1 MKKEKV
7 VNDIFLT
14 IKMFGIIL
22 GMLSLIMAVLFLA
35 WLFDLGD
42 HIKYKHSVKT
52 KEDVFQMMEEQQ
64 DEYLNLVHDMETIME
79 ETGEK
84 KISYNRQEYYDSG
97 FDSTLFKKYP
107 INSVIASQNEEN
119 IIRVDVHFVF
129 PPRPYEYWG
138 IYYSSADIPFG
149 WGGKG
154 ELVEENEMY
163 IEYGSYYRYETEKI
177 KDNWYFYQC
186 YTR

>member
-149 WGGKG
+149 WEAK
-154 ELVEENEMY
+154 EN
-163 IEYGSYYRYETEKI
+163 
-177 KDNWYFYQC
+177 
-186 YTR
+186 